1 VEPLSPAPTRCNLAV
16 ISRKYAA
23 ILGSYCGYQLVEQPL
38 QSTYN
43 ARARNEEETRV
54 ANGKGSMARQPVTGA
69 QIARPPVHRITLA
82 QLAVLVP
89 LGLVTWLVW
98 DEVSAYSLLCG
109 ALVSILPQAWFA
121 SVVFRSRGAQQ
132 VQLAARKSY
141 AGEMGKFLL
150 SVAGFA
156 LVFAAVR
163 PINAPAVFAGFL
175 CMLVIQIYGSWRLL
189 R

>member
-1 VEPLSPAPTRCNLAV
+1 VHQFVA
-16 ISRKYAA
+16 ISGA
-23 ILGSYCGYQLVEQPL
+23 YCGYQSVEPPL

-54 ANGKGSMARQPVTGA
+54 ADGKGSMARQPVAGA
-69 QIARPPVHRITLA
+69 EIARPPVHRITVA

-89 LGLVTWLVW
+89 LCLITWLVVNS
-98 DEVSAYSLLCG
+98 VSAYSLLCG

-121 SVVFRSRGAQQ
+121 SIAFRRRGARRAQQ
-132 VQLAARKSY
+132 AARMVY
-141 AGEMGKFLL
+141 AGELGKFLL

-156 LVFAAVR
+156 LVFAVVR
-163 PINAPAVFAGFL
+163 PIDAPAVFAGFL
-175 CMLVIQIYGSWRLL
+175 CMLGIQIYGSWRLL

>member
-1 VEPLSPAPTRCNLAV
+1 MPTPRRIARRYYVAANTPE
-16 ISRKYAA
+16 YAA
-23 ILGSYCGYQLVEQPL
+23 ISCGYCGYLSVEQPL
-38 QSTYN
+38 QSPYN

-54 ANGKGSMARQPVTGA
+54 ADGKGSMARQPVTGA
-69 QIARPPVHRITLA
+69 DIARPPVHRITLA
-82 QLAVLVP
+82 QLAVIVP
-89 LGLVTWLVW
+89 LSLITWLLV
-98 DEVSAYSLLCG
+98 DPVTAYSLLSG

-121 SVVFRSRGAQQ
+121 SIAFRRRGAQRAQ
-132 VQLAARKSY
+132 QAARLGY

-163 PINAPAVFAGFL
+163 PLNAPAVFAGFL
-175 CMLVIQIYGSWRLL
+175 CMLGIQIYGSWRLL

>member
-1 VEPLSPAPTRCNLAV
+1 MRCHLAV
-16 ISRKYAA
+16 ISAKYAV
-23 ILGSYCGYQLVEQPL
+23 ILGGYCDYRSVEQPQ

-43 ARARNEEETRV
+43 ARARNEEKTRV
-54 ANGKGSMARQPVTGA
+54 ADGKGSMAREPVTGA
-69 QIARPPVHRITLA
+69 QIARPPAYRITMA

-89 LGLVTWLVW
+89 LCLITWQLW
-98 DEVSAYSLLCG
+98 DGTGAYSLLCG
-109 ALVSILPQAWFA
+109 AMVAILPQAWFA
-121 SVVFRSRGAQQ
+121 FIVFRSRGAQQ
-132 VQLAARKSY
+132 AQQAARKSY
-141 AGEMGKFLL
+141 AGELGKFLL

-163 PINAPAVFAGFL
+163 PVNAPAVFAGFL